1 MTTTIAATMPDSHT
15 LARPRTQPASAL
27 NPAAGDH
34 AVTADALEIAAAE
47 RAIRRSWAE
56 FPYYARRFGARGRS
70 FSSSDSGWLVT
81 LTTMT
86 TEGASAQALWLGT
99 VLSARG
105 MPRWL
110 LEHHLEMLA
119 DELTHARPDD
129 GPRYARLHACARALR
144 ERRLARVDEDTFAEL
159 ERAFDARVATADVR
173 RLRRMGGIL
182 VAAVADER
190 DGIELAVSSVVSWT
204 TDPERFGDD
213 WIAAVHETV
222 AEARVR
228 AR

>member
-1 MTTTIAATMPDSHT
+1 MSD
-15 LARPRTQPASAL
+15 QPERHVTAPQRAHSL
-27 NPAAGDH
+27 NPEAGDH
-34 AVTADALEIAAAE
+34 AVTGDRLEIAAAE

-81 LTTMT
+81 LCDLP
-86 TEGASAQALWLGT
+86 TEGAVRQALWLGT
-99 VLSARG
+99 VLAARG

-110 LEHHLEMLA
+110 LEHHVDLLA
-119 DELTHARPDD
+119 DELTHVRPDD
-129 GPRYARLHACARALR
+129 AARYARLRACAQALR
-144 ERRLARVDEDTFAEL
+144 ERRLARFDEETFRALEL
-159 ERAFDARVATADVR
+159 AFEARVDPSELR

-190 DGIELAVSSVVSWT
+190 DGIEMAVPSLVSWA
-204 TDPERFGDD
+204 TDPATFGEA
-213 WIAAVHETV
+213 WITAVHETV
-222 AEARVR
+222 AEARVQ

>member
-1 MTTTIAATMPDSHT
+1 MLEPHTAAP
-15 LARPRTQPASAL
+15 PRTQPASAR
-27 NPAAGDH
+27 NPTAGDH
-34 AVTADALEIAAAE
+34 AVTADPLEIAAAE

-81 LTTMT
+81 LASLTRD
-86 TEGASAQALWLGT
+86 GACAQALWLGT
-99 VLSARG
+99 VLAARG
-105 MPRWL
+105 MPRWM
-110 LEHHLEMLA
+110 LEHHIGLLA
-119 DELTHARPDD
+119 DELTRVRP
-129 GPRYARLHACARALR
+129 GPEWAHYGRFHDCADALR
-144 ERRLARVDEDTFAEL
+144 ARRLARLDEDAFREL
-159 ERAFDARVATADVR
+159 EHAFDARVEPGDLR

-190 DGIELAVSSVVSWT
+190 DGIGLAVPSVVSWA
-204 TDPERFGDD
+204 TDPDRFGDD

>member
-1 MTTTIAATMPDSHT
+1 MPEEST
-15 LARPRTQPASAL
+15 LRAVPVQRASSL
-27 NPAAGDH
+27 NPEAGDH
-34 AVTADALEIAAAE
+34 AVTADPLEIAAAE

-81 LTTMT
+81 LCDLPP
-86 TEGASAQALWLGT
+86 EGARRQVLWLGT

-105 MPRWL
+105 MPRWM
-110 LEHHLEMLA
+110 LEHHLDLLA
-119 DELTHARPDD
+119 DELTRVRPDD
-129 GPRYARLHACARALR
+129 AARYARLHDGAEALR
-144 ERRLARVDEDTFAEL
+144 ERRLARFDEETFRAL
-159 ERAFDARVATADVR
+159 ERSFDARVDPAELR

-190 DGIELAVSSVVSWT
+190 DGIEMAVPSVVSWT
-204 TDPERFGDD
+204 TDPETFGDA
-213 WIAAVHETV
+213 WITAVHETV
-222 AEARVR
+222 AEARVQ

>member
-1 MTTTIAATMPDSHT
+1 MFEPPT
-15 LARPRTQPASAL
+15 LAPPRTQPASAL

-34 AVTADALEIAAAE
+34 AVTADPIEIAAAE

-81 LTTMT
+81 LCALTK
-86 TEGASAQALWLGT
+86 EGACAQALWLGT
-99 VLSARG
+99 VLSSRG
-105 MPRWL
+105 MPRWM
-110 LEHHLEMLA
+110 LEHHIDLLA
-119 DELTHARPDD
+119 DELARVRP
-129 GPRYARLHACARALR
+129 GQQGARYERLHDCADALR
-144 ERRLARVDEDTFAEL
+144 LRRLVRFDDDTFRPL
-159 ERAFDARVATADVR
+159 EGAFDARVAPADLR

-190 DGIELAVSSVVSWT
+190 DGVELAVPSVVSWA

>member
-1 MTTTIAATMPDSHT
+1 MSDPTTLRAAPVQ
-15 LARPRTQPASAL
+15 RASTL
-27 NPAAGDH
+27 NPDAGDH

-70 FSSSDSGWLVT
+70 FSSSDSGWLIT
-81 LTTMT
+81 LCDLPA
-86 TEGASAQALWLGT
+86 EGARRQALWLGT
-99 VLSARG
+99 VLAARG

-110 LEHHLEMLA
+110 LEHHLDLLA
-119 DELTHARPDD
+119 DELAHVRPDD
-129 GPRYARLHACARALR
+129 APRYARLRECADALR
-144 ERRLARVDEDTFAEL
+144 ERRLAHFDDATFRAL
-159 ERAFDARVATADVR
+159 EASFDARVEPSELR

-190 DGIELAVSSVVSWT
+190 DGIEMAVPSLVSWT
-204 TDPERFGDD
+204 TDPATFGDA
-213 WIAAVHETV
+213 WIAAVHETI
-222 AEARVR
+222 AEARVQ

>member
-1 MTTTIAATMPDSHT
+1 MHEMPTAAP
-15 LARPRTQPASAL
+15 PRTQPASAL
-27 NPAAGDH
+27 NAAAGDH
-34 AVTADALEIAAAE
+34 AVTADPLEIAAAE

-81 LTTMT
+81 LCALTK
-86 TEGASAQALWLGT
+86 EGACAQALWLGT
-99 VLSARG
+99 VLSGRG
-105 MPRWL
+105 MPRWM
-110 LEHHLEMLA
+110 LEHHIDLLA
-119 DELTHARPDD
+119 DELTRIRP
-129 GPRYARLHACARALR
+129 GPEWAHYERFHDCAAALR
-144 ERRLARVDEDTFAEL
+144 ARRLARFDEETFRAL
-159 ERAFDARVATADVR
+159 EQEFDARVPSGDLR

-190 DGIELAVSSVVSWT
+190 DGIELAVPSVVSWA

-222 AEARVR
+222 ADARVR

>member
-1 MTTTIAATMPDSHT
+1 MTTSTDAPMSDSQT
-15 LARPRTQPASAL
+15 LVRPRTQPASAL

-34 AVTADALEIAAAE
+34 AVTADPLEIAAAE

-81 LTTMT
+81 LTIMT
-86 TEGASAQALWLGT
+86 DEGARAQALWLGT

-105 MPRWL
+105 MPRWM
-110 LEHHLEMLA
+110 LEHHLELLA
-119 DELTHARPDD
+119 DELTHARPEDAA
-129 GPRYARLHACARALR
+129 RYERLRACARALR
-144 ERRLARVDEDTFAEL
+144 DRRQAHVDETTFVEL
-159 ERAFDARVATADVR
+159 ERAFDARVPAAEQR

-190 DGIELAVSSVVSWT
+190 DGVELAVPSVVSWA
-204 TDPERFGDD
+204 TDPARFGDD